1 MNLNVSLNLFYSL
14 IEKLSIKKLKKKDY
28 YYGTRIFVYSRLK
41 LLIKDAHKSFN
52 QVERELGYP
61 RNTLKNYKYKK
72 KPSVGRVFEMA
83 NYFNVSIEFLLGI
96 EEKDNKNSLAYRLE
110 KLNREKK
117 ELEILILE
125 GQKE

>member
-1 MNLNVSLNLFYSL
+1 MEHEYL
-14 IEKLSIKKLKKKDY
+14 
-28 YYGTRIFVYSRLK
+28 FVYSRLK

-96 EEKDNKNSLAYRLE
+96 EEKDNKNIVKNFVKKYSKIYCKIANKVYN
-110 KLNREKK
+110 KLIK
-117 ELEILILE
+117 
-125 GQKE
+125 

>member
-1 MNLNVSLNLFYSL
+1 MEHEYL
-14 IEKLSIKKLKKKDY
+14 
-28 YYGTRIFVYSRLK
+28 FVYSRLK

-61 RNTLKNYKYKK
+61 RNTLKNYTYKK

-125 GQKE
+125 GQK

>member
-1 MNLNVSLNLFYSL
+1 MEHEYL
-14 IEKLSIKKLKKKDY
+14 
-28 YYGTRIFVYSRLK
+28 FVYSRLK

-52 QVERELGYP
+52 QVEWELGSP
-61 RNTLKNYKYKK
+61 RNTLENYKYKK

-125 GQKE
+125 GQK

>member
-1 MNLNVSLNLFYSL
+1 MEHEYL
-14 IEKLSIKKLKKKDY
+14 
-28 YYGTRIFVYSRLK
+28 FVYSRLK

-72 KPSVGRVFEMA
+72 KPIVGRVFEMA

-110 KLNREKK
+110 KLDREKK

-125 GQKE
+125 GQK

>member
-1 MNLNVSLNLFYSL
+1 MEHEYL
-14 IEKLSIKKLKKKDY
+14 
-28 YYGTRIFVYSRLK
+28 FVYSRLK

-72 KPSVGRVFEMA
+72 KPSVGRVFERA
-83 NYFNVSIEFLLGI
+83 NYFNVSIEFLLGM

-125 GQKE
+125 GQK

>member
-1 MNLNVSLNLFYSL
+1 MEHEYL
-14 IEKLSIKKLKKKDY
+14 
-28 YYGTRIFVYSRLK
+28 FVYSRLK

-52 QVERELGYP
+52 QVERELGYS
-61 RNTLKNYKYKK
+61 RNTLKNFKYKN

-125 GQKE
+125 GQK